1 MSPAPSDPRA
11 QREAV
16 SVAERL
22 VRAFLD
28 GHAPLVAELAGK
40 VEELDGLGN
49 YAALVAA
56 ARDWLAAGRLG
67 PPGAEERLRLAVALE
82 GDPLA
87 SLLAPDAES

>member
-1 MSPAPSDPRA
+1 MSPAPVDPRA

-22 VRAFLD
+22 VRAFLE
-28 GHAPLVAELAGK
+28 GHAELVGELAGK

-49 YAALVAA
+49 YVTLVAA
-56 ARDWLAAGRLG
+56 AREWLSAGRLG
-67 PPGAEERLRLAVALE
+67 PPGAEERLRMAAALE

-87 SLLAPDAES
+87 SLLASGAGR